1 MFCYICISL
10 YSCHFFFSSKQS
22 PSTTSNPRL
31 SAAAPA
37 VAAGQCLLAEP
48 PCCPYSQAAACHF
61 PLATRCWQRY
71 NDHIVNI
78 VSGAVVSHVVMELP
92 CLVLPLRP
100 LLLSSS
106 PSSASSSS
114 SSSSAFLLPSFLLA
128 CCHPAFVTSSSCAL
142 NLMTK
147 VRRAGRCHAS
157 PG

>member
-1 MFCYICISL
+1 MS
-10 YSCHFFFSSKQS
+10 
-22 PSTTSNPRL
+22 
-31 SAAAPA
+31 
-37 VAAGQCLLAEP
+37 
-48 PCCPYSQAAACHF
+48 ACHF

-92 CLVLPLRP
+92 CLVLPRRP

-106 PSSASSSS
+106 PSSASAS

-128 CCHPAFVTSSSCAL
+128 CYHPAFVTSSSCAL

-157 PG
+157 SGYHTLSPLPCSCPFLLPLPPTSAPSLCISSGVFIYICANCYLIKF